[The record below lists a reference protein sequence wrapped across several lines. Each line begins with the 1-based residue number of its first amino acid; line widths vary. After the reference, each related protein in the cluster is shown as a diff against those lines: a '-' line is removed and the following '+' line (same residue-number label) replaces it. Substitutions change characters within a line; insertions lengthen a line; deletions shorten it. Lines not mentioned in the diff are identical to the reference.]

1 MDMCSLCNKVNKLK
15 DMGTLDEDTKLKHQE
30 HIKNKERAREKKN
43 NDKGLAKKS
52 PHFHVTT
59 FDLEEVLNTPCSLV
73 SSLYYKRKLSCY
85 NLSVYSLSDG
95 RATCFM
101 WDETEGDRGSCEIA
115 TCLITY
121 LKSLPSTVCHV
132 CFYSD
137 CCTGQNRNQF
147 ISTALQNAVKTS
159 TSIQIVE
166 QKFLQSGHTQMEC
179 DSMHSAIEHAKK
191 RTHIFVPSQWD
202 TVVRMAR
209 QNKPY
214 TVIPMKHKDFLDFK
228 PLAKQTIS
236 KVQKDVDD
244 KKVNWLNMKWI

>member
-1 MDMCSLCNKVNKLK
+1 MCSLCNKVNQLK

-30 HIKNKERAREKKN
+30 HIKNKERAREEKN

-59 FDLEEVLNTPCSLV
+59 FDLEEVLNTPCSLA

-85 NLSVYSLSDG
+85 NLSVYFLSDG

-121 LKSLPSTVCHV
+121 LKSLPSTVRHV

-137 CCTGQNRNQF
+137 CCTGQNRKPVHIN
-147 ISTALQNAVKTS
+147 
-159 TSIQIVE
+159 SIT
-166 QKFLQSGHTQMEC
+166 KCS
-179 DSMHSAIEHAKK
+179 
-191 RTHIFVPSQWD
+191 
-202 TVVRMAR
+202 
-209 QNKPY
+209 
-214 TVIPMKHKDFLDFK
+214 
-228 PLAKQTIS
+228 
-236 KVQKDVDD
+236 KDVYQYSDS
-244 KKVNWLNMKWI
+244 